1 MLVQVNDKVN
11 DPEIRELLEY
21 AVFFD
26 TDQLEQACNLYKT
39 TRDNELYALED
50 DGEIVGLVGCKYH
63 SNDLEILH
71 LAVRP
76 EDRLKGYGRGLLLEI
91 LDKKNPDLLFA
102 VTDEEGADFYR
113 SVGFEVTGFTE
124 GLEKG
129 RELFRS
135 VYRADE
141 EAE

>member
-1 MLVQVNDKVN
+1 MLVQVNDKIT
-11 DPEIRELLEY
+11 DSQIRELLEY

-26 TDQLEQACNLYKT
+26 TDQLEHVCNLYKLT
-39 TRDNELYALED
+39 NDNELYALED
-50 DGEIVGLVGCKYH
+50 EGEIIGVVGCRYH

-91 LDKKNPDLLFA
+91 LDKKNPDILFA
-102 VTDEEGADFYR
+102 VTDEDGADFYR
-113 SVGFEVTGFTE
+113 NVGFEVTSFTE
-124 GLEKG
+124 GLENG

-135 VYRADE
+135 VYRAEE

>member
-1 MLVQVNDKVN
+1 MLVQVNDKVK
-11 DPEIRELLEY
+11 DPQIRELLEY

-26 TDQLEQACNLYKT
+26 TDQLEQVCSLYEETK
-39 TRDNELYALED
+39 DNELYALED
-50 DGEIVGLVGCKYH
+50 EGEIIGLVGCKYH

-102 VTDEEGADFYR
+102 VTDEDGADFYR
-113 SVGFEVTGFTE
+113 NVGFQVTGFTE
-124 GLEKG
+124 GLNNG

-135 VYRADE
+135 VYQVEE